1 MTDDVRK
8 LLGGYATG
16 TLSDEE
22 KQFLYNAALQDDE
35 LFAALADEQALKEL
49 LDDGAVRAQLLRAT
63 EEPKFSLAG
72 AFREW
77 FDQPKAKALVA
88 TGAVLIAII
97 GFNTMRQP
105 VEEKHEQVA
114 EVRQQA
120 PSAPEPIS
128 QSPTQPKRPVARKAT
143 KPKVEKDEPAIR
155 QAPTPE
161 GPPPQPAETLARGV
175 VGGVVG
181 GAVGGAVSSVRAAPM
196 RLKEQASAD
205 SSLPLRY
212 ELLLK
217 EADGEFRPVPAGHA
231 FTTGDLLRIRVTST
245 RNGAVAVSTP
255 GQATV
260 SGGVTANQATSLP
273 SSGGIVINADTR
285 ALVLSFAADDATT
298 SLEIPIPR
306 PRP

>member
-105 VEEKHEQVA
+105 VEEKQEQVA

-143 KPKVEKDEPAIR
+143 KPKVEKDEPVIL

-175 VGGVVG
+175 VGG
-181 GAVGGAVSSVRAAPM
+181 AVSGVRAAPM
-196 RLKEQASAD
+196 RFKEQASAD

-285 ALVLSFAADDATT
+285 ALVLSFAADDAAT

>member
-105 VEEKHEQVA
+105 VEEKQEQVA

-143 KPKVEKDEPAIR
+143 KPKVEKDEPVIL

-175 VGGVVG
+175 VGG
-181 GAVGGAVSSVRAAPM
+181 AVSGVRAAPM
-196 RLKEQASAD
+196 RFKEQASAD

-273 SSGGIVINADTR
+273 ASGGIVINADTR